1 MIKAKLSNGDLVFGL
16 SEENVRRLKEGQP
29 VKINL
34 KDMGLEDRNILI
46 VYGETEEKI
55 YEEMLPHID
64 LSKTIIHL

>member
-46 VYGETEEKI
+46 VYGETEGENI
-55 YEEMLPHID
+55 RRDVATH
-64 LSKTIIHL
+64 